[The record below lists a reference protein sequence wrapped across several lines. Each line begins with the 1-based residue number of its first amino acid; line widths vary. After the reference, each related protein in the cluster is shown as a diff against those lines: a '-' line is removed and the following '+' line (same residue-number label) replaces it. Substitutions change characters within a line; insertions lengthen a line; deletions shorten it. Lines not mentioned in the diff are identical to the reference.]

1 VEVLQKVAEDVLPV
15 SELAAGDATHNLDL
29 PYTAPATTEKLA
41 FTLSMSPLD
50 AEGKGGI
57 DAMAR
62 HSVALDGKQYLE
74 DKQVF
79 PLIQGLVLDLL
90 LERPEDPTEHLVKRL
105 QAQASGAGG
114 MQAAMS
120 LLEEAKNWREQYT
133 EASGRLE
140 VAEAHKA
147 TAENKVAELE
157 AALADARARE
167 EELAAE
173 LSSRGIDVPAPS
185 SKPSSPDRASDK
197 ASPGPG
203 QVLGGGDVPLSPIS
217 GVSGRSSF
225 ALRTDRGMSVVIQTM
240 REHKKE
246 VEQLQGLHALDD
258 WVQNVISSAEFEAVA
273 QDRFEICD
281 TTKRGALTVDEL
293 TPVLQEIASGLPF
306 EMRKKHVDEFLNVFD
321 MDHNGMISREEFLNF
336 AKVIFVH
343 VALGQKKKKE
353 SVKENASQSANVA
366 A

>member
-1 VEVLQKVAEDVLPV
+1 VEVLQKVAEDRLPV
-15 SELAAGDATHNLDL
+15 SGLATGDVAHDVQI
-29 PYTAPATTEKLA
+29 PYTAPQATDKLA

-57 DAMAR
+57 DAIAR
-62 HSVALDGKQYLE
+62 HSVALDGKQYLL

-90 LERPEDPTEHLVKRL
+90 LERPEDPTEHLLKRL
-105 QAQASGAGG
+105 QAQATGAGG

-140 VAEAHKA
+140 VAEALKA
-147 TAENKVAELE
+147 SAENKAAELLV
-157 AALADARARE
+157 ALENARARE
-167 EELAAE
+167 EELTRELAAA
-173 LSSRGIDVPAPS
+173 GIDVPP
-185 SKPSSPDRASDK
+185 PSSPIASLVD
-197 ASPGPG
+197 GPSS
-203 QVLGGGDVPLSPIS
+203 LGDGPSGPVPPLSPMSGIS
-217 GVSGRSSF
+217 GAF
-225 ALRTDRGMSVVIQTM
+225 AARTDRGMSVVIQTM

-246 VEQLQGLHALDD
+246 VEGLQEMHALDD

-273 QDRFEICD
+273 QDRFELCD
-281 TTKRGALTVDEL
+281 ATKRGALTVEEIA
-293 TPVLQEIASGLPF
+293 PVLEEITAGLPF
-306 EMRKKHVDEFLNVFD
+306 EMRKQHVNEFLDLFD
-321 MDHNGMISREEFLNF
+321 MDQNGMISRDEFLNF

-353 SVKENASQSANVA
+353 HSKENASQSANVA
-366 A
+366 T